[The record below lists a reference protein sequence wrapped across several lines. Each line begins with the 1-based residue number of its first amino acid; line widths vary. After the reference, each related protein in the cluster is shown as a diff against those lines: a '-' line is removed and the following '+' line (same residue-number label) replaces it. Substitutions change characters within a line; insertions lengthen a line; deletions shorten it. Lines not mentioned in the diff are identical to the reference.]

1 MRVLRSQTKQDM
13 AELTSGADLV
23 MVVCGKDTY
32 FIPVDK
38 LTAKSQFF
46 ARALEVP
53 MLEKEEK
60 KVVINDIGGSIF
72 KKVVKYI
79 LDGSFQFNV
88 KTEAYEALEATD
100 RLDMKEMKEEVCKHI
115 EDNLDLENV
124 KAVAS
129 LAERFSAKQLF
140 KTAINFMVEHDVEL
154 EKEDLAGNPNLAL
167 AFVKGSMVEWRAL
180 KERLKEVTETLK
192 EIKVLTGG
200 NLRPLVRHVNDF

>member
-1 MRVLRSQTKQDM
+1 M

-32 FIPVDK
+32 FIPVGK
-38 LTAKSQFF
+38 LTAMSQFF

-88 KTEAYEALEATD
+88 KTEAYEALEAAD

-180 KERLKEVTETLK
+180 KEQLKEVTETIK
-192 EIKVLTGG
+192 VIKVLSGV
-200 NLRPLVRHVNDF
+200 NLRP

>member
-1 MRVLRSQTKQDM
+1 M

-23 MVVCGKDTY
+23 LVVCGKDTY

-46 ARALEVP
+46 ARALEVS
-53 MLEKEEK
+53 MLEKEER
-60 KVVINDIGGSIF
+60 KVVVKDIECSIF
-72 KKVVKYI
+72 EKVVKYI

-88 KTEAYEALEATD
+88 KTEAYEALEVAD
-100 RLDMKEMKEEVCKHI
+100 RLDMKELKEEVCKHI
-115 EDNLDLENV
+115 KDNLDLENV

-140 KTAINFMVEHDVEL
+140 KTALNFMVEHDVEL
-154 EKEDLAGNPNLAL
+154 EKEDLAGDPNLAL

-180 KERLKEVTETLK
+180 KEKLKEVTETLI
-192 EIKVLTGG
+192 EIKVLSGG
-200 NLRPLVRHVNDF
+200 NLRP

>member
-1 MRVLRSQTKQDM
+1 M

-32 FIPVDK
+32 FIPVGK

-88 KTEAYEALEATD
+88 KTEAYEALEAAD

-140 KTAINFMVEHDVEL
+140 KTALNFMVEHDVEL
-154 EKEDLAGNPNLAL
+154 EKEDLAGDPNLAL

>member
-1 MRVLRSQTKQDM
+1 MRVLGSQTKQDM

-32 FIPVDK
+32 FIPVGK
-38 LTAKSQFF
+38 LTAMSQFF

-88 KTEAYEALEATD
+88 KTEAYEALEAAD

-180 KERLKEVTETLK
+180 KEQLKEVTETIK
-192 EIKVLTGG
+192 VIKVLSGV
-200 NLRPLVRHVNDF
+200 NLRP